1 MSSKQF
7 NLEEEQK
14 RLVLERFK
22 TLRPESKI
30 LLGSYG
36 EITVN
41 ELIKHIE
48 NKNDPFGKKIIQVQI
63 KMLKILASGV
73 Q

>member
-1 MSSKQF
+1 MSAEQF

-22 TLRPESKI
+22 TLKPESKI
-30 LLGSYG
+30 LLGSHG

-41 ELIKHIE
+41 ELIKYIE
-48 NKNDPFGKKIIQVQI
+48 KKDDPFGKKIIQVQM
-63 KMLKILASGV
+63 KMLKVLASGV